1 MYTMILM
8 RFLAGLVILA
18 GAVLPGLA
26 AGQTGDGGW
35 PQGEPD
41 LVLEMPAAYTLAA
54 GDGMS
59 TRNFVL
65 AMELPEERW
74 VRAFD
79 IRPAASARDA
89 VLRAR
94 VLLDVA
100 GAGRR
105 RDQQDAEAGYA
116 GPLTDHGVLPAGHVL
131 TWSATRGILPPVT
144 GLAWPLLPGTDLL
157 LQLEMQAG
165 GTPVDVQASVGLYFA
180 EGGPA
185 LSSVTL
191 PMEAPALDIP
201 AGVAEHIAEDRYRLP
216 VAVDLVGAFPQMGPL
231 GRRIH
236 LQATLPD
243 GTTTDLLQLDDWQ
256 PDELVGHR
264 YPEAVHLPAETTLVA
279 GFTFDNSAANPRN
292 PSDPP
297 ERTGFVTTDP
307 DGTTASERGEL
318 VLQVLP
324 ILPIDT
330 ARLVQNIGLKRARNA
345 LLSLQARLR
354 FAPDDYRSH
363 SMLAARYID
372 MGQAE
377 LARPHLEEALALE
390 PDYAE
395 THFNLG
401 SLLVAERN
409 HAGAIDAFRK
419 AVELRPEYADAHNNL
434 GALLAAT
441 GALADATVYYRLAL
455 QFNPRDASA
464 HFNLASALLT
474 LGNREEAIPHF
485 REALVTAP
493 NDPAVHSSLA
503 RALASGGEQTE
514 AATHY
519 ERALDVAPDLPI
531 ALVGLAWIRATS
543 PHESLRGADQALS
556 LAQRAV
562 ALVGNDN
569 PEVLD
574 TLAAAYASTGRFDD
588 AVATARRAVDLAR
601 TNPVFEPLANN
612 IEGRIRLYL
621 AFRPFRTPLPDA
633 Q

>member
-1 MYTMILM
+1 MVLT
-8 RFLAGLVILA
+8 RILA
-18 GAVLPGLA
+18 GGIFLASTTLPGAA
-26 AGQTGDGGW
+26 AGQTGDGNW
-35 PQGEPD
+35 PQGQPD
-41 LVLEMPAAYTLAA
+41 MVLEMPAAYPLAS
-54 GDGMS
+54 GDGVS
-59 TRNFVL
+59 IRNFAL
-65 AMELPEERW
+65 PLELSEERW
-74 VRAFD
+74 IRAFD
-79 IRPAASARDA
+79 LRPAAGARDA

-94 VLLDVA
+94 VLLDVT
-100 GAGRR
+100 GAGQR
-105 RDQQDAEAGYA
+105 RDAEDADVGYA
-116 GPLTDHGVLPAGHVL
+116 GPIRDHGVLPAGHVL
-131 TWSATRGILPPVT
+131 TWSAADGILPPVA

-165 GTPVDVQASVGLYFA
+165 GAPVDVQATLGLYFA
-180 EGGPA
+180 DGGPA
-185 LSSVTL
+185 LAAVTL
-191 PMEAPALDIP
+191 PMEAAALDIP
-201 AGVAEHIAEDRYRLP
+201 AGVAEHIVEDRYRLP
-216 VAVDLVGAFPQMGPL
+216 VAVDLVGAFPQMGSL
-231 GRRIH
+231 GRQIH

-243 GTTTDLLQLDDWQ
+243 GTATDLLQVADWQ

-264 YPEAVHLPAETTLVA
+264 YGEAIHLPAETTLVA
-279 GFTFDNSAANPRN
+279 RFTFDNSAGNPRN

-297 ERTGFVTTDP
+297 ERAGFVTADP
-307 DGTTASERGEL
+307 DSTVAPELGEL

-330 ARLVQNIGLKRARNA
+330 ARLVRNIGLKRARNA

-363 SMLAARYID
+363 TMLAARYID

-377 LARPHLEEALALE
+377 LARPHLEEALVLD

-401 SLLVAERN
+401 SLLIAEGN
-409 HAGAIDAFRK
+409 HAEAIDAFRK

-441 GALADATVYYRLAL
+441 GSLNDAVVYYRLAL

-464 HFNLASALLT
+464 HFNLASALVA
-474 LGNREEAIPHF
+474 LGNQAEAIPHF

-503 RALASGGEQTE
+503 RALASGGEQSE

-519 ERALDVAPDLPI
+519 EQALEVAPDLPI

-543 PHESLRGADQALS
+543 PHEPLRGADQALS

-574 TLAAAYASTGRFDD
+574 TLAAAYATTGRFDD

-601 TNPVFEPLANN
+601 ANPVYEPLANS

-621 AFRPFRTPLPDA
+621 AFRPFRSPLPDG